1 MAFLR
6 PSFIEEASAFIR
18 GDGLS
23 LRPPSM
29 SDFEVWAHVRRISR
43 EHLVPFEPQWASDE
57 LSRSAF
63 RERVRL
69 YQRNRRD
76 GTGYAFFIF
85 RDSDR
90 SLIGALTFSNVRRGI
105 TQAASLGY
113 WIGQPYTRQG
123 NMQRALAAV
132 LPFAFEDLR
141 LHRLEAACLGHNLAS
156 QRVLEA
162 NGFVREGVA
171 RRYLRINGLW
181 QDHVL
186 FALIEEDWAA

>member
-18 GDGLS
+18 GEGVS

-29 SDFEVWAHVRRISR
+29 SDYDTWAQVRRISR

-85 RDSDR
+85 RDADR
-90 SLIGALTFSNVRRGI
+90 ALIGALTISNLRRGI

-113 WIGQPYTRQG
+113 WIGQPFTRQG
-123 NMQRALAAV
+123 NMRRALAAV

-141 LHRLEAACLGHNLAS
+141 LHRLEAACLPHNHAS

-162 NGFVREGVA
+162 NGFVREGIA
-171 RRYLRINGLW
+171 RRYLRINGVW

-186 FALIEEDWAA
+186 FGLIEEDWSA

>member
-6 PSFIEEASAFIR
+6 PTFIEEASAFIR

-23 LRPPSM
+23 LRPPAM
-29 SDFEVWAHVRRISR
+29 ADFEAWAHVRRISR
-43 EHLVPFEPQWASDE
+43 DQLVPFEPQWASDE

-76 GTGYAFFIF
+76 GTGYAFFVF
-85 RDSDR
+85 RDADR

-113 WIGQPYTRQG
+113 WMGQPYTRQG

-141 LHRLEAACLGHNLAS
+141 LHRLQIAIIPRNHRSRRVMEKLA
-156 QRVLEA
+156 L
-162 NGFVREGVA
+162 REEGTA
-171 RRYLRINGLW
+171 ERYL
-181 QDHVL
+181 
-186 FALIEEDWAA
+186 

>member
-6 PSFIEEASAFIR
+6 PTFIEEASAFIR

-23 LRPPSM
+23 LRPPAM
-29 SDFEVWAHVRRISR
+29 ADFEAWAHVRRISR
-43 EHLVPFEPQWASDE
+43 DQLVPFEPQWASDE

-85 RDSDR
+85 RDADR

-113 WIGQPYTRQG
+113 WMGQPYTRQG
-123 NMQRALAAV
+123 NMQRALSAV

-141 LHRLEAACLGHNLAS
+141 LHRLEAACLQHNLAS

-162 NGFVREGVA
+162 NSFVREGLA
-171 RRYLRINGLW
+171 RRYLRINGIW